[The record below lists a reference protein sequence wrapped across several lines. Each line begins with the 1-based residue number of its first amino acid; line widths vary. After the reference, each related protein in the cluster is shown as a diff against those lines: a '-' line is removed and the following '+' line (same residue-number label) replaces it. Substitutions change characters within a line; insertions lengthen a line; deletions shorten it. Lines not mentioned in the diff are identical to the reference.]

1 MFPVS
6 LLKFALPRP
15 RPCPSAQIELKRTP
29 SITRKK
35 TLLISPVTTSETW
48 LLSCTKKVKPSK
60 SQKKTLLRKEP
71 VKVNVNPTSEGGA
84 SVKRTYGNR
93 RLEAEKSRPQEAP
106 TSITVP
112 TKINDNL
119 YVLPPDRSGH

>member
-6 LLKFALPRP
+6 LLKFALLAHR
-15 RPCPSAQIELKRTP
+15 RKSSSKGHRQLIE
-29 SITRKK
+29 KK
-35 TLLISPVTTSETW
+35 TLLILLVTTFETW

-60 SQKKTLLRKEP
+60 SQKKTLSRKEP
-71 VKVNVNPTSEGGA
+71 VKVNMNPTSEGGS

-93 RLEAEKSRPQEAP
+93 RLEAGKSRLQQDP